1 MLVIVA
7 PGQGAQAPGFLSP
20 WLELPGFEDRLRWL
34 SAVADLDL
42 VHCGTAADAD
52 TIRDTAVA
60 QPLIVAAGIL
70 AFGALTAGERGARIG
85 GVAGHSVGEIT
96 AIVEGAAASP
106 LPYAERAALD
116 ASTPIV
122 PGQQETTATIS
133 VTFALR

>member
-1 MLVIVA
+1 MEE
-7 PGQGAQAPGFLSP
+7 GAILPAVEAGANQISGPSMSASNAEALYRQAL
-20 WLELPGFEDRLRWL
+20 
-34 SAVADLDL
+34 
-42 VHCGTAADAD
+42 AAAIDEA
-52 TIRDTAVA
+52 RERA
-60 QPLIVAAGIL
+60 QVLARAAG
-70 AFGALTAGERGARIG
+70 R
-85 GVAGHSVGEIT
+85 SVGEIT